1 MLVPTATAEGA
12 SFRVRVPDDPPALT
26 GSKYSPDSP
35 ERRGPGGGGPLPGK
49 KNGLP
54 RAESGPRNDKTKGG
68 GEVLRW
74 YDWTNTKTGAT
85 IITKGRWEAEARLEA
100 ADRMNCDDKDLICTA
115 HWPVNHW
122 GNRW

>member
-1 MLVPTATAEGA
+1 M
-12 SFRVRVPDDPPALT
+12 
-26 GSKYSPDSP
+26 
-35 ERRGPGGGGPLPGK
+35 
-49 KNGLP
+49 
-54 RAESGPRNDKTKGG
+54 
-68 GEVLRW
+68 LRW